1 MQWEHLQQQYEE
13 YKISLLSREK
23 LKRKEEA
30 LRKQIKHAELDVA
43 IYDKKLENAKKAL
56 NKVKRFSF
64 RNLFYKFT
72 NKWGVLVEER
82 VNALSVVKLQLH
94 EAQQMLHELQ
104 DELIETVSK
113 NKSIDENKIRESLKN
128 LSKQKELWL
137 LENSPNSV
145 EYFNHLTEQELQYKQ
160 LQKEIQEAIDVGHK
174 VLDALKDASSFL
186 HEASSISSWD
196 AYGGGSGIASYK
208 KYELL
213 EEYQH
218 HIHYVRILI
227 QRFQNELLDIQE
239 ICYTSIMIDIDG
251 FVKFSDIFLDDILV
265 DWNVHIKI
273 KTAVA
278 EVSRI
283 EDDIVNTISEL
294 QGKLKIAKLREQDVV
309 DKKRQHLQRK

>member
-13 YKISLLSREK
+13 YKLSLLSREK
-23 LKRKEEA
+23 LKKKEEA

-43 IYDKKLENAKKAL
+43 IYEKKLGNAKKAL
-56 NKVKRFSF
+56 SKVERFSF
-64 RNLFYKFT
+64 KNLFRKFT
-72 NKWGVLVEER
+72 GKQDELVEKR
-82 VNALSVVKLQLH
+82 VNSLSIIKLQLR

-113 NKSIDENKIRESLKN
+113 YKSIDENEIREKLKD

-137 LENSPNSV
+137 LENLPNSV
-145 EYFNHLTEQELQYKQ
+145 EYFDHLSEQEVQYKQ

-186 HEASSISSWD
+186 HEARTISSWD
-196 AYGGGSGIASYK
+196 AYGGGSGRASYK

-213 EEYQH
+213 EDYQH
-218 HIHYVRILI
+218 HIHYVRLLI

-251 FVKFSDIFLDDILV
+251 FVKFSDIFFDDILV

-273 KTAVA
+273 KTAVV
-278 EVSRI
+278 EVARI

-294 QGKLKIAKLREQDVV
+294 QGKLKIAKLREQDVA
-309 DKKRQHLQRK
+309 DKKRQHLQWK